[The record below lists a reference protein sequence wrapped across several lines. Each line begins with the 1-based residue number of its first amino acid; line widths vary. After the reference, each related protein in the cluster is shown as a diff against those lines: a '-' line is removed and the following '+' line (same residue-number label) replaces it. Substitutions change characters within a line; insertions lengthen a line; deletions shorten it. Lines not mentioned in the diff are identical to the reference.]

1 MRRIKLIIFFAG
13 LALSIF
19 LVSMRTPFGL
29 TVEGQRALGIFVF
42 AITMWVTRALPL
54 PVTGISVFVLLA
66 LFRVLPVKTVFSL
79 FGNDAVFFILGAFI
93 LAAAMMKTQLST
105 RVSLHFIRGF
115 GRNPNALFTGV
126 FLASAFFAF
135 WMPEH
140 AVAALM
146 LPVIL
151 EIAGALDLTPR
162 KEEFGKVL
170 FLAIAWG
177 AIIGGVATFLGG
189 ARNPLAVGMLMENYN
204 MTISFA
210 QWMLA
215 VVPIVIM
222 LLAIAWVLMKL
233 LFRLDVTDVSRAKQM
248 LLDRIKKMGPMGR
261 TEKGA
266 AIIVIATIVAWI
278 TLSQHL
284 GLAVISLLGALL
296 LFICKIITWKDI
308 ENYINWGIILMYGG
322 AIALGSALE
331 MTGAASWLAHSVIGD
346 RILSPYLFIA
356 AISLVSIVLTEGMSN
371 VATVACVLPVAF
383 SIGKG
388 FDVNPIITT
397 IAVAVPAGL
406 AFNLPISTP
415 ANAIAYSSG
424 YYRIKDAIK
433 LGIVLN
439 IVSLIIFNLMVRF
452 YWPLIGLTP

>member
-1 MRRIKLIIFFAG
+1 MRRIKSVIFFAG
-13 LALSIF
+13 LALSI
-19 LVSMRTPFGL
+19 LLAIMRTPAGL
-29 TVEGQRALGIFVF
+29 TVEGQRALAIFVF
-42 AITMWVTRALPL
+42 AITMWITRALPL

-66 LFRVLPVKTVFSL
+66 LFKVLPVKTVFSL
-79 FGNDAVFFILGAFI
+79 FGSDAVFFILGAFI

-105 RVSLHFIRGF
+105 RASLHFIRRF
-115 GRNPNALFTGV
+115 GKNPNALFTGV

-151 EIAGALDLTPR
+151 EIAGALHLTPQ
-162 KEEFGKVL
+162 KEQYGKIL

-189 ARNPLAVGMLMENYN
+189 ARNPLAVGMLIENYN
-204 MTISFA
+204 MSISFS

-215 VVPIVIM
+215 VVPIVVI
-222 LLAIAWVLMKL
+222 LLAVAWLLMKL
-233 LFRLDVTDVSRAKQM
+233 AFRIDIKDVSGAKQM
-248 LLDRIKKMGPMGR
+248 LVERIRKMGPMGK

-266 AIIVIATIVAWI
+266 AIIVIATILAWI
-278 TLSQHL
+278 TLSHQL
-284 GLAVISLLGALL
+284 GLAIISLLGALL
-296 LFICKIITWKDI
+296 LFICRIVTWKDI

-322 AIALGSALE
+322 AIALGSALQ

-346 RILSPYLFIA
+346 RIFSPYLFIM
-356 AISLVSIVLTEGMSN
+356 AISLVSIILTEGMSN

-383 SIGKG
+383 SIGHG
-388 FDVNPIITT
+388 FGVNPIIIT
-397 IAVAVPAGL
+397 IAVAVPSGL

-424 YYRIKDAIK
+424 YYRIKDALKI
-433 LGIVLN
+433 GIILN
-439 IVSLIIFNLMVRF
+439 IVSLLIFNLMVRF
-452 YWPLIGLTP
+452 YWPLIGLVP

>member
-1 MRRIKLIIFFAG
+1 MRRIRSVIFFTG
-13 LALSIF
+13 IALSF
-19 LVSMRTPFGL
+19 LLAIIRTPAGL
-29 TVEGQRALGIFVF
+29 TVEGQRSLAIFVF
-42 AITMWVTRALPL
+42 AITMWITRALPL

-66 LFRVLPVKTVFSL
+66 LFRVLPVTTVFSL
-79 FGNDAVFFILGAFI
+79 FGSEAVFFILGAFI
-93 LAAAMMKTQLST
+93 LAAAMMKTELST
-105 RVSLHFIRGF
+105 RVSLHFIRKF
-115 GRNPNALFTGV
+115 GKNPNALFTGV
-126 FLASAFFAF
+126 FLTAAFFAF

-151 EIAGALDLTPR
+151 EIAGALRLTPQ
-162 KEEFGKVL
+162 KEQFGKML

-189 ARNPLAVGMLMENYN
+189 ARNPLAVGMLAENYHLS
-204 MTISFA
+204 ISFS

-215 VVPIVIM
+215 VVPVVLI
-222 LLAIAWVLMKL
+222 LLAVAWVLMKL
-233 LFRLDVTDVSRAKQM
+233 SFRLDITDVSGAKEM
-248 LLDRIKKMGPMGR
+248 LLERITNMGPMGR

-266 AIIVIATIVAWI
+266 AVIVVATILAWI
-278 TLSQHL
+278 TLSQYF
-284 GLAVISLLGALL
+284 GLAIISLLGALL
-296 LFICKIITWKDI
+296 LFICRIITWKDI

-331 MTGAASWLAHSVIGD
+331 MTGAAAWLARSIIGD
-346 RILSPYLFIA
+346 RMLSPYVFLLA
-356 AISLVSIVLTEGMSN
+356 VSIVSIALTEGMSN

-383 SIGKG
+383 SIGQG
-388 FDVNPIITT
+388 FGVNPIVTT
-397 IAVAVPAGL
+397 IAVAVPSGL

-424 YYRIKDAIK
+424 YYRIKDALK

-439 IVSLIIFNLMVRF
+439 IASLLVFNLMVRF
-452 YWPLIGLTP
+452 YWPLIGFVP

>member
-19 LVSMRTPFGL
+19 LMIMRTPAGL
-29 TVEGQRALGIFVF
+29 TVEGQRALAIFVF
-42 AITMWVTRALPL
+42 AITMWITHALPL
-54 PVTGISVFVLLA
+54 PVTGISVFVLLG
-66 LFRVLPVKTVFSL
+66 LLRVLPVKTVFSL
-79 FGNDAVFFILGAFI
+79 FGSDAVFFILGAFI
-93 LAAAMMKTQLST
+93 LAAAMMKTKVST
-105 RVSLHFIRGF
+105 RLSLHFIRGF

-126 FLASAFFAF
+126 FIGSAFFAF

-146 LPVIL
+146 LPVVL
-151 EIAGALDLTPR
+151 EIAGALHLTPK
-162 KEEFGKVL
+162 KEQFGTML

-177 AIIGGVATFLGG
+177 SIIGGVATFLGG
-189 ARNPLAVGMLMENYN
+189 ARNPLAVGMLAENFDLS
-204 MTISFA
+204 ISFA

-215 VVPIVIM
+215 VVPIVII
-222 LLAIAWVLMKL
+222 LLGCSWFLMCL
-233 LFRLDVTDVSRAKQM
+233 AFRTDVKDISRAKQ
-248 LLDRIKKMGPMGR
+248 LLRERIQKMGRMKR

-266 AIIVIATIVAWI
+266 ALIVIATILSWI
-278 TLSQHL
+278 FLSHYV
-284 GLAVISLLGALL
+284 GLALIALLGALL
-296 LFICKIITWKDI
+296 LFIFKVITWKDI

-331 MTGAASWLAHSVIGD
+331 MTGAASWIAQTVIGD
-346 RILSPYLFIA
+346 RTLSPYLFIA
-356 AISLVSIVLTEGMSN
+356 AVSLVSIVLTEGMSN

-388 FDVNPIITT
+388 FGVNPIITT
-397 IAVAVPAGL
+397 IAVAVPSGL

-424 YYRIKDAIK
+424 YYRIKDALK
-433 LGIVLN
+433 LGIILN
-439 IVSLIIFNLMVRF
+439 IVSLLVFNLMVKF
-452 YWPLIGLTP
+452 YWPLIGLKP